1 MHRAS
6 RVVHSHD
13 IIPMKHGHRSK
24 AQCRPGATL
33 LEFAVVVPLLFLCFF
48 AAFEF
53 CRVAMIQHTADNAV
67 YEGCR
72 KAIIPGGTSREAFS
86 ETRRILKTIGVTDFK
101 IQIKPS
107 RIKAETRQVTVRVEV
122 PLDKNSFVPNQ
133 FVAEKSIIRELTL
146 TREGSN

>member
-72 KAIIPGGTSREAFS
+72 KSHHSR
-86 ETRRILKTIGVTDFK
+86 RHKQRGILRDTQD
-101 IQIKPS
+101 PEND
-107 RIKAETRQVTVRVEV
+107 RCH
-122 PLDKNSFVPNQ
+122 
-133 FVAEKSIIRELTL
+133 
-146 TREGSN
+146 